1 MHSLDISGDRK
12 TSHLRRLDNAAD
24 NLKLFKADL
33 LDYKAMAAA
42 IAGCQ
47 GVFHVATPVPSG
59 ELTDPEVLSYLCCV
73 SVLPPV
79 PMTMRQGV
87 VFSSIYVCF
96 FTEFFFSYYIYPT
109 KARLDKERIGIP
121 PKIVNHPSIR
131 PLIKWALFILAEL
144 MDRFT

>member
-59 ELTDPEVLSYLCCV
+59 ELTDPEVLSYLCCLCTP
-73 SVLPPV
+73 S
-79 PMTMRQGV
+79 RAYDYEAGSGV
-87 VFSSIYVCF
+87 F
-96 FTEFFFSYYIYPT
+96 FDICMFFHRVFFSYYIP
-109 KARLDKERIGIP
+109 
-121 PKIVNHPSIR
+121 N
-131 PLIKWALFILAEL
+131 
-144 MDRFT
+144 

>member
-96 FTEFFFSYYIYPT
+96 FTEFFFHIIYT
-109 KARLDKERIGIP
+109 QLKQDWTRKGLAFP